1 MYIRK
6 AILGGILLFTVK
18 LEEPFV
24 TTKLYVIECNRL
36 QSAGLKASINR
47 VSASVLVFICLLTE
61 GIPFS
66 LL

>member
-1 MYIRK
+1 MNYRGTKSDVFQHDSVMYIRK

-36 QSAGLKASINR
+36 QSAALKASINR
-47 VSASVLVFICLLTE
+47 VSVVE
-61 GIPFS
+61 
-66 LL
+66 